1 MKHSDFILSIYQ
13 DKRTVFRLA
22 DIAMLFPE
30 AQVKY
35 LSERMSYYVKTGRL
49 YSLRRGVY
57 AKPNYNPLEL
67 ANMLFTPSYVSLEYV
82 LQQAGVIFQYDSRI
96 TCISYLSRDTQIDGK
111 TYSYRR
117 IKEEIVLN
125 PKGVI
130 QNDAGYSIATA
141 ERAFLDLLYLNK
153 DFYVD
158 NLMGLNQALIEELVA
173 VYQSKAVEIRISKL
187 QKNVEQQ

>member
-57 AKPNYNPLEL
+57 AKPSYNPLEL

-173 VYQSKAVEIRISKL
+173 VYQSKALEIRISKL

>member
-130 QNDAGYSIATA
+130 HNDAGYSIATA

-173 VYQSKAVEIRISKL
+173 VYQSKALEIRISKL

>member
-173 VYQSKAVEIRISKL
+173 VYQSKALEIRISKL